1 VGAKQSQDCGKATV
15 VEVRVMGGRRRA
27 NGVNPN
33 PGRSIYR
40 GPLDLPVVVPS
51 AVQHA
56 STALFREI
64 REKIAPNSRDSE
76 FRSSTDN
83 NISSGHPD
91 NKQVQQAPHITLI

>member
-1 VGAKQSQDCGKATV
+1 
-15 VEVRVMGGRRRA
+15 MGSTPTQAALFIG
-27 NGVNPN
+27 
-33 PGRSIYR
+33 
-40 GPLDLPVVVPS
+40 GPLDLPVAVPS

>member
-1 VGAKQSQDCGKATV
+1 
-15 VEVRVMGGRRRA
+15 MGSTPTQAALFIG
-27 NGVNPN
+27 
-33 PGRSIYR
+33 
-40 GPLDLPVVVPS
+40 GPLDLPVAVPS

-83 NISSGHPD
+83 NISSGLPD